1 MLILALISFAYALLP
16 LQATAATQPKPAD
29 VLQGALKA
37 VEKIESVEYE
47 VRREITTPAGDK
59 VKVRTTIFAARTP
72 FRFSAKLQAEDNSVR
87 QIAVSDG
94 TITRASYDGKV
105 NETSTFAARYP
116 KEKLMPMLNDANRDV
131 SATWRLLLD
140 ADFLKEAIASGNILY
155 VKQEDLEGDLCNVVL
170 YVRNSEVFESMSEY
184 FWLSAETGLPR
195 AVQRL
200 TLTRGLANLSPR
212 FTISKVK
219 PNASIP
225 AGAFSYRPTSSDSS
239 AAPMAPPK
247 AAAAA
252 PVTEA
257 ALVGTQLP
265 ALEARDME
273 FKPVQL
279 SDFGGKPRLIT
290 FWAPWCAPCMAEFP
304 VLQKMQDGYK
314 GELQIVAV
322 AVQDSR
328 LNVLKF
334 IKENPRYKFIFL
346 TDPEMQE
353 SESRLGIYFGLNGIP
368 VNVFVDARGKIIE
381 HWSGFKEG
389 EQALVVR
396 IQRLMGKRFLK

>member
-1 MLILALISFAYALLP
+1 MLILVLISFAYALQP
-16 LQATAATQPKPAD
+16 SQATAATQPKPAD

-47 VRREITTPAGDK
+47 VRSEITTPAGDK
-59 VKVRTTIFAARTP
+59 IKVRTTIFAARTP
-72 FRFSAKLQAEDNSVR
+72 FQFSAKLQGEVNPVR

-116 KEKLMPMLNDANRDV
+116 KEKLMPILNDANRDV

-140 ADFLKEAIASGNILY
+140 ADFLKEAIASGNIMY
-155 VKQEDLEGDLCNVVL
+155 VKQEDLDGDLCNVVL

-184 FWLSAETGLPR
+184 YWFSAETGLPR

-200 TLTRGLANLSPR
+200 TLTRGRTNLSPR

-219 PNASIP
+219 PNAIIP

-239 AAPMAPPK
+239 AAPMSPPK

-252 PVTEA
+252 QPTEA
-257 ALVGTQLP
+257 ALVGSQLP

-279 SDFGGKPRLIT
+279 SDFGGKPSLIT

-353 SESRLGIYFGLNGIP
+353 SESRLGKYFGLNGIP
-368 VNVFVDARGKIIE
+368 VNVFVDARGKIVE

-396 IQRLMGKRFLK
+396 VQRLMGRRFLK

>member
-1 MLILALISFAYALLP
+1 
-16 LQATAATQPKPAD
+16 
-29 VLQGALKA
+29 
-37 VEKIESVEYE
+37 
-47 VRREITTPAGDK
+47 
-59 VKVRTTIFAARTP
+59 
-72 FRFSAKLQAEDNSVR
+72 
-87 QIAVSDG
+87 
-94 TITRASYDGKV
+94 
-105 NETSTFAARYP
+105 
-116 KEKLMPMLNDANRDV
+116 
-131 SATWRLLLD
+131 
-140 ADFLKEAIASGNILY
+140 LKEAIASGNILY
-155 VKQEDLEGDLCNVVL
+155 VKQEDIEGDLCNVVL
-170 YVRNSEVFESMSEY
+170 YIRNSEVFESVSEY

-200 TLTRGLANLSPR
+200 TLTRGRANLSPR

-219 PNASIP
+219 PNALIP
-225 AGAFSYRPTSSDSS
+225 ASAFSYRPTSSDSS
-239 AAPMAPPK
+239 AAPMSLPK

-252 PVTEA
+252 QPTEA
-257 ALVGTQLP
+257 ALVGSQLP

-273 FKPVQL
+273 FKPVKL
-279 SDFGGKPRLIT
+279 SDFGGRPSLIT
-290 FWAPWCAPCMAEFP
+290 FWAPWCTPCMAEFP

-353 SESRLGIYFGLNGIP
+353 SESPLGIYFGLNGIP
-368 VNVFVDARGKIIE
+368 VNVFVDARGKIVD

-389 EQALVVR
+389 EQSLIVR
-396 IQRLMGKRFLK
+396 VERLMGRRFLR

>member
-1 MLILALISFAYALLP
+1 MLILVLISFVYALQSS
-16 LQATAATQPKPAD
+16 QATAATQPKPAD

-37 VEKIESVEYE
+37 VEKIESAEYE
-47 VRREITTPAGDK
+47 VRSEITTLAGDK
-59 VKVRTTIFAARTP
+59 IKVRTTIFAARTP
-72 FRFSAKLQAEDNSVR
+72 FRFSAKLQGEDNPVR

-105 NETSTFAARYP
+105 KETSTFAARYP
-116 KEKLMPMLNDANRDV
+116 KEKLMPILNDANRDV

-184 FWLSAETGLPR
+184 FWLSAQTGLPR

-200 TLTRGLANLSPR
+200 TLTRGRANLSPR

-219 PNASIP
+219 PDASIP

-239 AAPMAPPK
+239 AAPMPPPK

-252 PVTEA
+252 QPTEA
-257 ALVGTQLP
+257 ALVGSQLP
-265 ALEARDME
+265 GLEARDME

-279 SDFGGKPRLIT
+279 SDFGGKPSLIT
-290 FWAPWCAPCMAEFP
+290 FWAPWCAPCIAEFP
-304 VLQKMQDGYK
+304 VLQKIQDGYK

-334 IKENPRYKFIFL
+334 IRENPRYKFIFL

-368 VNVFVDARGKIIE
+368 VNVFVDGGGKIVE

-396 IQRLMGKRFLK
+396 VQRLMGRRFLK